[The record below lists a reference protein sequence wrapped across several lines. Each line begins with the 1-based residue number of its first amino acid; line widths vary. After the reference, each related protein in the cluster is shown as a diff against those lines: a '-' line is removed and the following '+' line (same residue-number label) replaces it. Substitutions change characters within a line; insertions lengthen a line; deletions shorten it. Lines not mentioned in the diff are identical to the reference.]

1 MINVGGF
8 GHSGN
13 TALVDYL
20 ADQLDICPVGYHY
33 TETALLRSK
42 WGLREI
48 LLQENNVPINFV
60 SDCLK
65 GIKREEHDH
74 HSPPVIHD
82 FKRNARVFGY
92 LGTEYENCVDEL
104 IRSLSGKD
112 ESQEQKE
119 KLVNTFLHDV
129 GTLAV
134 KKYGRGGA
142 LPLLRNDPAASNI
155 NLLSMV
161 NYKFSFFVY
170 RDVRDMMIDW
180 VTYYGHSIDIGGC
193 EKFIKQY
200 INKTR
205 SFLRLIKKLEPQTL
219 ERVSFVSFEKLVES
233 KEYRSRVNAK
243 LGIDITNS
251 VGGAF
256 QPEVSRNN
264 IGIYKKLPKEC
275 LSTLSKYTEN
285 INSDL
290 KATIEEFEL
299 EN

>member
-20 ADQLDICPVGYHY
+20 ADQSDICPVGYHY

-48 LLQENNVPINFV
+48 VSQESNIPIDFV
-60 SDCLK
+60 GDCLK
-65 GIKREEHDH
+65 GVKKREHDNY
-74 HSPPVIHD
+74 SPPVIHD
-82 FKRNARVFGY
+82 FKRNARVCGY
-92 LGTEYENCVDEL
+92 LGSGYEECVDKLVHGFSEYGM
-104 IRSLSGKD
+104 SD
-112 ESQEQKE
+112 EQKRTSI
-119 KLVNTFLHDV
+119 NTFLDEV
-129 GTLAV
+129 SLLAV
-134 KKYGRGGA
+134 KKYGCNSA
-142 LPLLRNDPAASNI
+142 IPLLRNDPAASNI

-161 NYKFSFFVY
+161 DYKFSFFVY

-180 VTYYGHSIDIGGC
+180 VEYYGHSVDIEGC
-193 EKFIKQY
+193 QKFIKQY
-200 INKTR
+200 VNKTR
-205 SFLRLIKKLEPQTL
+205 SFLTLIKSLEPNTL
-219 ERVSFVSFEKLVES
+219 DRVNFVSFEKLIEC
-233 KEYRSRVNAK
+233 KDYRKKINEK
-243 LGIDITNS
+243 LGIDVTS
-251 VGGAF
+251 SLGGVF

-264 IGIYKKLPKEC
+264 IGIYKKLPEEC

>member
-20 ADQLDICPVGYHY
+20 SDQLDICPVGYHY

-48 LLQENNVPINFV
+48 LLQENNVPLDFV

-65 GIKREEHDH
+65 GIKKEEHDA

-92 LGTEYENCVDEL
+92 LGNEYENCVDGL
-104 IRSLSGKD
+104 IQSLSISDK
-112 ESQEQKE
+112 SKE
-119 KLVNTFLHDV
+119 HKKKLVNTFLHDV
-129 GTLAV
+129 GALAK
-134 KKYGRGGA
+134 KKYGRDDA

-161 NYKFSFFVY
+161 NYDFSFFVY

-180 VTYYGHSIDIGGC
+180 VIYYGHSIDTEGC

-205 SFLRLIKKLEPQTL
+205 SFLKLIKKLEHQTL
-219 ERVSFVSFEKLVES
+219 KRVSFVSFEKLVES
-233 KEYRSRVNAK
+233 EEYRSKVNAK
-243 LGIDITNS
+243 LEIDITTQT
-251 VGGAF
+251 GGAF
-256 QPEVSRNN
+256 RPEVSKNN